1 MSRPSLTLNAL
12 LSQAIA
18 TATPTWIDT
27 HCEVRTFN
35 TMRRATVAALPDVT
49 LSYCLALVVDTN
61 VPADYEPGSYVGM
74 ICELIG
80 PAGQL
85 LAHEAVWAIREPDT
99 YSDTEIQ
106 PYLNC
111 LAEHAANLMREAS
124 DVAAIR
130 KSLQHRLELIAHTL
144 EALS

>member
-12 LSQAIA
+12 LNQAIA

-35 TMRRATVAALPDVT
+35 TMRRATVAALPDGT
-49 LSYCLALVVDTN
+49 LSYCLALVADSD
-61 VPADYEPGSYVGM
+61 VPADYEPGSYVGL

-80 PAGQL
+80 PDGQL
-85 LAHEAVWAIREPDT
+85 LAHEAVWGIREPDT
-99 YSDTEIQ
+99 YSDAEIQ
-106 PYLNC
+106 PYLGC
-111 LAEHAANLMREAS
+111 LAEHAACLMREATDIS
-124 DVAAIR
+124 AIR
-130 KSLQHRLELIAHTL
+130 RSLQHRLELIAHTL